1 MMLRS
6 DKQASCTAAVFMS
19 VGAIALMGGTDVL
32 AQEAANSQ
40 PARAEAAAALEEIT
54 VTAQK
59 MGAQSILEVPL
70 TISALDA
77 HVLESAGVQGLGDIG
92 HLNPSVNFVES
103 LGRSFNYLSMRGISS
118 TEGGTPTVQVYVD
131 GFTTGI
137 ARSQLNTTLFNLE
150 RVEILEG
157 PQATLYGRNAIG
169 GVINYVTKKP
179 GNDLEA
185 ELRATG
191 ADYGQADVMG
201 RIAGPLVPGTLFADV
216 AVSHHERDGYL
227 DNVFDGEKG
236 VDSQRDNSGRLALR
250 TSFGNTT
257 IDLSGTY
264 TELRDGCGDCSYVP
278 RDFTIPLIAG
288 APPYDTSLRDGRVN
302 LDSYDR
308 TINQDT
314 PSYLDVD
321 SRVAVL
327 NIEHDFGWAVL
338 TSISGY
344 GKVATD
350 IAFSLNRAAGRN
362 PNDAFNTYVIT
373 KLTDRS
379 WSEELRFSGGSE
391 QTLRWLV
398 GGYYSRI
405 EQDGSTYFGGLP
417 DPLGENHYS
426 SDNTAAFVNLEL
438 PIGERFVLGGGVRYD
453 REKVKDVNPLFAL
466 AGSASSDE
474 VLPRITA
481 SYRFDSGLM
490 PYVTVSKGYKSGGVN
505 VGSPDPSVPRTFAP
519 EYLWNYEAG
528 LKGRLFG
535 GYGIFTLSAFHMD
548 WSDRQVQLLDPSGVF
563 VYQANLGRARI
574 DGVETQVN
582 VDINANFQVDA
593 GVTFLDAGI
602 ERYIDAS
609 GVSAFYG
616 ISPDLAGNELPNA
629 PRLRVTLSPQWT
641 MPVFGGAFDL
651 RARADV
657 SYTGER
663 YFDAQNLL
671 EQDAYTLVNL
681 NLGLVRDG
689 LELGVFANNAFNEG
703 YHSAGSLSAGVG
715 PLLTTGA
722 PRVVGARI
730 VVKMN

>member
-1 MMLRS
+1 MGMAVMTLKP
-6 DKQASCTAAVFMS
+6 DKQATRAATVFMS
-19 VGAIALMGGTDVL
+19 VGAVALAVGPDAL
-32 AQEAANSQ
+32 AQDATNGQAASIV
-40 PARAEAAAALEEIT
+40 EEIT

-59 MGAQSILEVPL
+59 MGAQSILSVPM

-77 HVLESAGVQGLGDIG
+77 QALEAAGVQGLDDIG
-92 HLNPSVNFVES
+92 QLNPSVNFVES

-179 GNDLEA
+179 GDNLEA

-191 ADYGQADVMG
+191 ADYGQVDVMG
-201 RIAGPLVPGTLFADV
+201 RVAGPLVPGRLFADV

-227 DNVFDGEKG
+227 DNTFNGENG

-257 IDLSGTY
+257 VDLSGTY

-278 RDFTIPLIAG
+278 RDFTIPLLAG
-288 APPYDTSLRDGRVN
+288 LPPYDTSLRDGQVDLN
-302 LDSYDR
+302 AYPR

-321 SRVAVL
+321 SHGVVL

-344 GKVATD
+344 GKVETD

-362 PNDAFNTYVIT
+362 PNAAFNTYVISD
-373 KLTDRS
+373 LTDQS
-379 WSEELRFSGGSE
+379 WSEELRLSGGSE
-391 QTLRWLV
+391 DTLRWLV

-405 EQDGSTYFGGLP
+405 EQDGFTYFGALP
-417 DPLGENHYS
+417 DPLAENHYS
-426 SDNTAAFVNLEL
+426 SDNTAAFVNVEL

-453 REKVKDVNPLFAL
+453 KEKVKDNNPMFGL

-474 VLPRITA
+474 LLPRITA

-490 PYVTVSKGYKSGGVN
+490 PYATVSKGYKSGGVN
-505 VGSPDPSVPRTFAP
+505 VSSPDPAVPRTFAP
-519 EYLWNYEAG
+519 EFLWNYEVG
-528 LKGRLFG
+528 LKGRLFD

-548 WSDRQVQLLDPSGVF
+548 WTDRQVQLLDPSGIF
-563 VYQANLGRARI
+563 VYQANLGKAQI
-574 DGVETQVN
+574 DGVQTQVN
-582 VDINANFQVDA
+582 LNITSNFQVDA
-593 GVTFLDAGI
+593 GVTYLDAEI
-602 ERYIDAS
+602 ERYADAS
-609 GVSAFYG
+609 GVSTFYG

-629 PRLRVTLSPQWT
+629 PRFRVTLSPQWT

-657 SYTGER
+657 SYSDER

-671 EQDAYTLVNL
+671 KQDDYTLVNL
-681 NLGLVRDG
+681 NLGLVRDTF
-689 LELGVFANNAFNEG
+689 EFGVFANNAFNAG

-722 PRVVGARI
+722 PRVIGAR
-730 VVKMN
+730 VVLKMN